1 LFISS
6 GSGAIEFSEF
16 VTMMTEQTEEPQ
28 NVCSEQFRKVFNTFD
43 KDGNG
48 LITVKEFKKAMAG
61 LGKKLSE
68 KKVKKIM
75 KEVDLDGDGC
85 INYQGKYL

>member
-1 LFISS
+1 
-6 GSGAIEFSEF
+6 
-16 VTMMTEQTEEPQ
+16 MMTEQTEEPH
-28 NVCSEQFRKVFNTFD
+28 NLCSEQFRKAFNTFD

-48 LITVKEFKKAMAG
+48 LITVKEFQKAMAG
-61 LGKKLSE
+61 LGKQLSE

>member
-1 LFISS
+1 
-6 GSGAIEFSEF
+6 
-16 VTMMTEQTEEPQ
+16 MTEQTEEPL
-28 NVCSEQFRKVFNTFD
+28 NLCSEQFRKAFNTFD
-43 KDGNG
+43 KDGNR

>member
-1 LFISS
+1 LLHCLKNF
-6 GSGAIEFSEF
+6 
-16 VTMMTEQTEEPQ
+16 
-28 NVCSEQFRKVFNTFD
+28 
-43 KDGNG
+43 
-48 LITVKEFKKAMAG
+48 KEFKKAMAG

>member
-1 LFISS
+1 
-6 GSGAIEFSEF
+6 
-16 VTMMTEQTEEPQ
+16 MTKQTEEPLTL
-28 NVCSEQFRKVFNTFD
+28 CSEQFKKAYNAFD

-75 KEVDLDGDGC
+75 KEVDLDGNEC
-85 INYQGKYL
+85 INYQGKYLQ

>member
-1 LFISS
+1 
-6 GSGAIEFSEF
+6 
-16 VTMMTEQTEEPQ
+16 MMTEQTEEPQ
-28 NVCSEQFRKVFNTFD
+28 NLCSEQFRKAFNTFD

-48 LITVKEFKKAMAG
+48 LITVKEFQKAMAG
-61 LGKKLSE
+61 LGKQLSE

>member
-1 LFISS
+1 
-6 GSGAIEFSEF
+6 
-16 VTMMTEQTEEPQ
+16 MMTEQTEDPQ
-28 NVCSEQFRKVFNTFD
+28 HLCSEQFRKAFNAFD

-48 LITVKEFKKAMAG
+48 LITVKEFQKAMAG

>member
-1 LFISS
+1 
-6 GSGAIEFSEF
+6 
-16 VTMMTEQTEEPQ
+16 
-28 NVCSEQFRKVFNTFD
+28 
-43 KDGNG
+43 
-48 LITVKEFKKAMAG
+48 MAG

>member
-1 LFISS
+1 
-6 GSGAIEFSEF
+6 
-16 VTMMTEQTEEPQ
+16 MMTEQTEEEP
-28 NVCSEQFRKVFNTFD
+28 NLCSEQFRKAFNAFD

>member
-1 LFISS
+1 
-6 GSGAIEFSEF
+6 
-16 VTMMTEQTEEPQ
+16 MTEQTEEPL
-28 NVCSEQFRKVFNTFD
+28 NLCSEQFRKAFNAFD
-43 KDGNG
+43 KDGKG
-48 LITVKEFKKAMAG
+48 LITMKEFKKTMAG